1 MLKYRVKE
9 LLDKGKEDN
18 LQEVCVQGWVR
29 SFRSNRFIALND
41 GSSLNNIQIVVDFEN
56 FNQELLKKITT
67 ASAIKVI
74 GEVVESQGKDK
85 TIKTMPKKIKILG
98 MEILTI
104 FKRIFL

>member
-67 ASAIKVI
+67 ASAIKVRSEEHTSELQSR
-74 GEVVESQGKDK
+74 GHLVCRLLLEKTK
-85 TIKTMPKKIKILG
+85 TI
-98 MEILTI
+98 
-104 FKRIFL
+104 